1 MSTPANPLQG
11 FDPAA
16 LMQQS
21 QQTLQSPMAQ
31 TVPQG
36 GGQIDPTQHPVIAA
50 LIRALS
56 QGAQSY
62 GWTAMQPAERLQRQE
77 LEQKK
82 AETLGSLASTSAYRE
97 GELSNKA
104 TLAAIAQQNAETK
117 SKAEQSEAEN
127 REFNQTINQRKV
139 TLAENQ
145 NTWRQ
150 AIAQGHLDQAHA
162 ALDLRAKDFEKTF
175 SVMVDK
181 VGIDRA
187 KLALGEEANQI
198 RAGMVDVARQSLSQ
212 RGTMEGAQ
220 LQEKVGSWD
229 KEHWILSSLFG
240 GLGDIS
246 SMNQN
251 TANAPTPGVAPM
263 APVPPQNP
271 LGIPTVP
278 PKVGAKQK
286 QQGGGAPQSSTKP
299 AYQKDGKWYDA
310 ATNTPLP

>member
-1 MSTPANPLQG
+1 MSSPSNPMAG

-31 TVPQG
+31 TTPQG
-36 GGQIDPTQHPVIAA
+36 GGSIDPTQHPVIAA
-50 LIRALS
+50 LIKALS
-56 QGAQSY
+56 GGMQSY
-62 GWTAMQPAERLQRQE
+62 GWSAMQPDERLQRQA

-97 GELSNKA
+97 GELANRA
-104 TLAAIAQQNAETK
+104 TLADVAQQNAFTRA
-117 SKAEQSEAEN
+117 KAQQSEADN
-127 REFNQTINQRKV
+127 LKFNQELNTRKLS
-139 TLAENQ
+139 LAQDQ
-145 NTWRQ
+145 NDWKKD
-150 AIAQGHLDQAHA
+150 IASGNLANAHA
-162 ALDLRAKDFEKTF
+162 RIDQRASQFEQMFQLRAKQ
-175 SVMVDK
+175 
-181 VGIDRA
+181 VGIEQA
-187 KLALGEEANQI
+187 KLELGEEANQI

-263 APVPPQNP
+263 APTPPPNP

-278 PKVGAKQK
+278 PKVGAKQR
-286 QQGGGAPQSSTKP
+286 QQGGGQAAPSG
-299 AYQKDGKWYDA
+299 QKVIQYDSQG
-310 ATNTPLP
+310 NRL